1 MLGDGARTLEQV
13 NIDNENLRK
22 QVESEIAK
30 NMRLQIELQE
40 KEEIIL
46 FQRNE
51 IAMMRIEESRIS
63 QRLSSL
69 RVSQTVSQELL
80 DELDKLMQP

>member
-1 MLGDGARTLEQV
+1 
-13 NIDNENLRK
+13 
-22 QVESEIAK
+22 
-30 NMRLQIELQE
+30 MRLQIELQE